1 MVVNGLFKAT
11 HLFSENSHLNLV
23 SVVPHKLITI
33 DVNLFGVK
41 SVSNSLLLYLLHVPF
56 KGRYFTNRIH
66 NIASVGK
73 RNDSSYLIHRLDDN
87 RMTQLAVLVHGIVCA
102 SFLRTTGHFREE
114 WTYRG

>member
-1 MVVNGLFKAT
+1 MIINGLLKAT

-33 DVNLFGVK
+33 DVNLLGVK
-41 SVSNSLLLYLLHVPF
+41 SVSNSLLLYPLRIPF

-73 RNDSSYLIHRLDDN
+73 RNDSSYLIHRLNDN
-87 RMTQLAVLVHGIVCA
+87 SMTQLTVLIHGIVCT
-102 SFLRTTGHFREE
+102 SFLRTTGYLGEE
-114 WTYRG
+114 QTYRG